1 MVVPVGRGEQ
11 MMTIVRKTE
20 RGVDDDRDTSRALR
34 ADGRQGTAVAP
45 HSVSWR
51 VNAERVV
58 LAGWTR
64 AILLQVAHPLI
75 AAGVVRHSSFRDNP
89 VSSARRLHH
98 TVRAMLGL
106 TFGDAATHARVIDEI
121 RAIHRRVRGQLKR
134 GRRRVS
140 GRRLL
145 FRGGSRARAVGSRH
159 PAGVRAPG
167 IRRARANPIGVGDR
181 DAYCREASSV
191 AIELGARTADV
202 PLDWAALERYLSDVR
217 QSGAIVVGPDA
228 RAVSTLLLRG
238 RFSTLMGPV
247 AWANR
252 MLTAG
257 WLPSDLRAQ
266 YGFEWSDAHDR
277 QFGRVVAMV
286 RRTRRMLPD
295 AVALWPEARK
305 PS

>member
-1 MVVPVGRGEQ
+1 
-11 MMTIVRKTE
+11 
-20 RGVDDDRDTSRALR
+20 
-34 ADGRQGTAVAP
+34 
-45 HSVSWR
+45 
-51 VNAERVV
+51 V

-64 AILLQVAHPLI
+64 AILLQVGHPLI

-106 TFGDAATHARVIDEI
+106 TFGDAATHARVIEEI
-121 RAIHRRVRGQLKR
+121 RAIHRRVRGQLKE
-134 GRRRVS
+134 
-140 GRRLL
+140 
-145 FRGGSRARAVGSRH
+145 AVGVF
-159 PAGVRAPG
+159 PAGAFYSAEDPALVLWVHATLLESVLQAYDALVEPV
-167 IRRARANPIGVGDR
+167 GVGDR

-191 AIELGARTADV
+191 AIELGARPADV

-266 YGFEWSDAHDR
+266 YGFEWSGSHDR
-277 QFGRVVAMV
+277 QFGRVVATV
-286 RRTRRMLPD
+286 RRARRMLPD
-295 AVALWPEARK
+295 AVALWPESRK
-305 PS
+305 PSEA